1 MPVSEWHVAGLGEEQ
16 APRPFHWSKDGRFL
30 YFTSLIYPDGACT
43 FYNNIG
49 ESLERL
55 DLTDGSMAAV
65 QGYPALG
72 IAAISPDE
80 SMIAHITA
88 QPFIGGPRYHLLVRD
103 LETAYT
109 KGGDMRGS
117 TKWMIWLD
125 KFPQENISR
134 IAWSPD
140 NRKVLVTVTEVA
152 DNCQPSSVAEWELDV
167 ETGEFLQVS
176 NTVLPTATP

>member
-1 MPVSEWHVAGLGEEQ
+1 LGQEES
-16 APRPFHWSKDGRFL
+16 PLPFHWSKDGRFL
-30 YFTSLIYPDGACT
+30 YYTSLMYPDGACT

-49 ESLERL
+49 ETLERL
-55 DLTDGSMAAV
+55 DLTDGSMD
-65 QGYPALG
+65 ALQSPEASG
-72 IAAISPDE
+72 IVAISPDE
-80 SMIAHITA
+80 TMLAYIAA
-88 QPFIGGPRYHLLVRD
+88 QPFVGGPRYHLTIND
-103 LETAYT
+103 PETAFT
-109 KGGDMRGS
+109 GGIDWRGLI
-117 TKWMIWLD
+117 KWMIWLD
-125 KFPQENISR
+125 KFPPENISR